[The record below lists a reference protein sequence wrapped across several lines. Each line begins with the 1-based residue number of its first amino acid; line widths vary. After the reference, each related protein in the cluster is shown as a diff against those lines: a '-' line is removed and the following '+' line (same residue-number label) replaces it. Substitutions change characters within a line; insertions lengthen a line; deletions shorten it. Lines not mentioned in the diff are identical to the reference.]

1 MIKKLI
7 LFLAVALS
15 AYPAESAY
23 AKAIDERIYI
33 APAGPVDAS
42 VLKKIKSSL
51 PDILPMAVSV
61 ELAPEEKMPPEAYNA
76 ARGQYDA
83 SVLLEAV
90 AKRNNLA
97 TTRESM
103 IVVTDSDLYYAD
115 VAHVFGL
122 SNPKAKICVI
132 SLARPAGGKVKSGSL
147 YQRALR
153 SAATELGYVLGL
165 KDCPDVKCVMHLSK
179 NPEDEDS
186 KKVYFCHDCK
196 KRLRS
201 RYSSALITIPQF

>member
-1 MIKKLI
+1 MIKKVI

-33 APAGPVDAS
+33 APSGPVDVS

-61 ELAPEEKMPPEAYNA
+61 ELAPEEKMPPEAYNE

-103 IVVTDSDLYYAD
+103 IVVTESDLYYAD

-132 SLARPAGGKVKSGSL
+132 SLARPAGGKSKSQG
-147 YQRALR
+147 ALR

-165 KDCPDVKCVMHLSK
+165 KDCSDAKCVMHLSE
-179 NPEDEDS
+179 NPGDDDS

-201 RYSSALITIPQF
+201 RYSSALINIPQF